1 MLRRLLPASLL
12 LPLALA
18 RSAPGPMPVMPDQP
32 IHIRATPVALD
43 SADPARRDVG
53 RLRYLGGWSLTSDER
68 WLGGLSGAA
77 MAKGEIVAVS
87 DAGALLRIGIEG
99 GKPDGRG
106 HILPLPP
113 GCGDGALKRD
123 RDAEALT
130 GEPGTN
136 RIWISLERRNA
147 ICRLNGLRHA
157 EAEVF
162 PPQIADWPESAG
174 GEALLRTA
182 DGRFLLWSESP
193 LGRDRSYRLLRFD
206 RDPAASGVNVEEM
219 GWRAPP
225 GYRPVEAAALPDGR
239 MIVLHRRFTFLGGF
253 SAVLTIVDP
262 ARLVAG
268 RIVEPEEVARFE
280 GSLIRD
286 NYEALAVSREGGR
299 TIVWIMSDDNFHFL
313 ERTLLL
319 KFALTG

>member
-1 MLRRLLPASLL
+1 MLRRLIPASLL
-12 LPLALA
+12 LPLLLA
-18 RSAPGPMPVMPDQP
+18 RSAPGPMPAMPDQP
-32 IHIRATPVALD
+32 IRIRATPVALD

-53 RLRYLGGWSLTSDER
+53 SLRYLAGWALTSDER

-87 DAGALLRIGIEG
+87 DAGALLRIGIAG

-162 PPQIADWPESAG
+162 PPEIADWRESTG
-174 GEALLRTA
+174 GEALLRTV
-182 DGRFLLWSESP
+182 DGRFLIWSESP
-193 LGRDRSYRLLRFD
+193 LGREHSYALLRFD
-206 RDPAASGVNVEEM
+206 RDPAAPGVTVEEM
-219 GWRAPP
+219 GWRAPR

-239 MIVLHRRFTFLGGF
+239 IIVLHRRFTLLGGF

-262 ARLVAG
+262 DRLVAG
-268 RIVEPEEVARFE
+268 RIVEPREIARFE

-319 KFALTG
+319 KFALAE